1 MPVTDVFQ
9 VLPVNHPTIMGVAL
23 CHKKFVL
30 MVYNKIYCNQHKI
43 NHISCHAQAHILHT
57 SENSN
62 SCAENK
68 LRVHERKI
76 FR

>member
-1 MPVTDVFQ
+1 
-9 VLPVNHPTIMGVAL
+9 
-23 CHKKFVL
+23 
-30 MVYNKIYCNQHKI
+30 MVYNKTYCKQRKI

-68 LRVHERKI
+68 QKVHERKI
-76 FR
+76 FTKIYDQLMTKKIMANLIQSE